1 MEISASIKD
10 FLLAKPFGISR
21 SQKSTAQVLEVSVS
35 EEGLKGFGEAV
46 PYGRYGDSV
55 EVALEQLETLPKEF
69 DHENLKDLLPAGA
82 ARNGLDLAF
91 LDLFAKKQSKPI
103 WKMLNL
109 PSPQPLAFGATVSLA
124 STKQMIEDAQSKSHE
139 SILKIKLGGADD
151 MAAISGIREV
161 APDSNLL
168 VDVNE
173 GWSFSQLQE
182 YLPTLI
188 EVGVELIEQPIA
200 ASEDSLLENFDSP
213 IPMCADESL
222 SPETNIESLTNLYQV
237 INFKLDKSGGLT
249 TMIEQIHSARK
260 LGFGVMVGC
269 MVSSSL
275 AIVPAFYAAQ
285 LADFVDLD
293 GFTHLDADRQD
304 AMQVLD
310 GFINA
315 DKTKWGKP

>member
-10 FLLAKPFGISR
+10 FPLARPFGISR
-21 SQKSTAQVLEVSVS
+21 GQKSTAQVLEVIVS
-35 EEGLKGFGEAV
+35 EEGLRGFGEAV

-55 EVALEQLETLPKEF
+55 EVALEQLETLPEEF
-69 DHENLKDLLPAGA
+69 VHENLRDLLPAGA
-82 ARNGLDLAF
+82 ARNALDLAF
-91 LDLFAKKQSKPI
+91 LDFFAKKQSKPI
-103 WKMLNL
+103 WKILNL

-124 STKQMIEDAQSKSHE
+124 STKQMIEDAKSKSHE

-173 GWSFSQLQE
+173 GWSFSQLQQ

-200 ASEDSLLENFDSP
+200 VSEDSLLENFDSQ
-213 IPMCADESL
+213 IPLCADESF

-249 TMIEQIHSARK
+249 TMIEQIYSARQ
-260 LGFGVMVGC
+260 LGLGVMVGC

-275 AIVPAFYAAQ
+275 AIVPAFHSAQ
-285 LADFVDLD
+285 LSDFVDLD
-293 GFTHLDADRQD
+293 GFTHLDTDRED
-304 AMQVLD
+304 AMQVID